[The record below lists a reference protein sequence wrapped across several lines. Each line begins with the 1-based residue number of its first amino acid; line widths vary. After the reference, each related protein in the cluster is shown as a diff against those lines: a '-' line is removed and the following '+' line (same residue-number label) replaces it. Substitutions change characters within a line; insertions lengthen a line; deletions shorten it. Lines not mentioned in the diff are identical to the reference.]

1 MISSSTS
8 SPATLKPRQPLAA
21 LCACIVLALAGC
33 SRTDSGPA
41 ATATGAAS
49 ATASATASDIQTL
62 VVGGPADFD
71 ARSEMKRN
79 VFDTFLQM
87 DDNGS
92 AHPGRLVTKVDVSA
106 DKTAY
111 TFTLADGIEF
121 HDGVKWDAKAAA
133 WFFNWLSKGP
143 QKDSFKAVAAIKEVD
158 GQTLEVK
165 LRQPD
170 ALFTKTLA
178 SDSKAIVP
186 SPQSLEAAWSD
197 SAKIKPQTW
206 VGTGKFKVTAYTKAQ
221 GAELERVNAQ
231 EGQGPLIDRIVYKV
245 IPDDQASVAALRAGD
260 VDIIG
265 AADHHSTIPFE
276 AVPLMEGDAKLT
288 VVKRSYGRYQVV
300 EMNTQQGPTADIR
313 VRKAL
318 NAALDR
324 DAMVK
329 GLLAGA
335 AAPAWAIIPPDYP
348 FAKGLAGM
356 AYKYE
361 PEQAKQLLDEA
372 GWKMGADGVREKD
385 GKKLSLKYVVP
396 RFEANSEP
404 IAVYLQNA
412 YKQIGVDVNILTME
426 SGAAFEEGK
435 KGNYDLYLHHSYG
448 VPGLPEW
455 LLTGKYHSKSSW
467 AAALHSDEIDRLT
480 DAALATHADED
491 YAKVYALLQRDHAMI
506 PLYDIEKIVAH
517 NKKVKHFTFPASVYA
532 IDMSMIAIE
541 P

>member
-1 MISSSTS
+1 MKQALRS
-8 SPATLKPRQPLAA
+8 PLAQRSLA
-21 LCACIVLALAGC
+21 TLCACAALTLAAGC
-33 SRTDSGPA
+33 SRPDASKATSG
-41 ATATGAAS
+41 AS
-49 ATASATASDIQTL
+49 AAAAQTANSDIQTL
-62 VVGGPADFD
+62 VVGGPADFNS
-71 ARSEMKRN
+71 RSEMKRN

-87 DDNGS
+87 DDQGS
-92 AHPGRLVTKVDVSA
+92 AHPGRLVSKVDVSA
-106 DKTAY
+106 DKTTY

-121 HDGVKWDAKAAA
+121 HDGVKWDAKTAA
-133 WFFNWLSKGP
+133 WFFNWLQKGP
-143 QKDSFKAVAAIKEVD
+143 QKSSFQAIASVKEID
-158 GQTLEVK
+158 GKTIEVK
-165 LRQPD
+165 LNAAD

-186 SPQSLEAAWSD
+186 SPQSLETAWSETD
-197 SAKIKPQTW
+197 KIKPQTW
-206 VGTGKFKVTAYTKAQ
+206 IGTGKFKVTAYAKALS
-221 GAELERVNAQ
+221 AELERVNAQ

-276 AVPLMEGDAKLT
+276 AVPTMQNDPKLT
-288 VVKRSYGRYQVV
+288 VEKRSYGRYQVV
-300 EMNTQQGPTADIR
+300 EMNTKQGPTADIR
-313 VRKAL
+313 VRQAL

-324 DAMVK
+324 TAMVK
-329 GLLAGA
+329 GLLANA
-335 AAPAWAIIPPDYP
+335 AAPAWAIIPPHYP

-356 AYKYE
+356 EYKYD
-361 PEQAKQLLDEA
+361 PELAKKLLDEA
-372 GWKMGADGVREKD
+372 GWKMGADGIREKD
-385 GKKLSLKYVVP
+385 GKKLSLKYLVP

-426 SGAAFEEGK
+426 SGAAWEEGK
-435 KGNYDLYLHHSYG
+435 KGNYDIYLHHSYG

-467 AAALHSDEIDRLT
+467 VASLHSAELDRLI
-480 DAALATHADED
+480 DAALKTHADED
-491 YAKVYALLQRDHAMI
+491 YAKVYALLQSEHAMI
-506 PLYDIEKIVAH
+506 PLYDIEKIVAY
-517 NKKVKHFTFPASVYA
+517 NKKVKNFTFPASVYA